1 MALLFSPLP
10 SLILQIYTTVNIH
23 CHEAVLEIRL
33 QPVQAV
39 VSSRC
44 VRVDTTDNNKIEMG
58 DNSVDIFIGLWVK
71 THFQEMLV
79 EMGTEAVRRR
89 LHF

>member
-1 MALLFSPLP
+1 MDVLFSPLP
-10 SLILQIYTTVNIH
+10 RFILQINTTVNIH
-23 CHEAVLEIRL
+23 CHEAVLEVRL

-44 VRVDTTDNNKIEMG
+44 VRIDTPDDHKIEMG

-71 THFQEMLV
+71 SHVPEMLV
-79 EMGTEAVRRR
+79 EMGSEPVRRR
-89 LHF
+89 LHL